1 MNLKGS
7 CLLRGLECSNISL
20 FLFIIYDR
28 LSLFEYLQILT
39 MFFLFLYSYMLCKQT
54 YCLYQNIKNFLIL
67 FDTKNFKGKIIAWL
81 PRVFWIS
88 CFHINL
94 GKHIST
100 VTSFQMEKMIVAMA
114 KSDGETGIV
123 MRAKRNL
130 FSDQIESFSGE

>member
-1 MNLKGS
+1 M
-7 CLLRGLECSNISL
+7 LRGLECSNISL
-20 FLFIIYDR
+20 FLFIIYNR

-39 MFFLFLYSYMLCKQT
+39 MIFCSFIHTCNVNRQ
-54 YCLYQNIKNFLIL
+54 YCLYQNIKKFLIL

-94 GKHIST
+94 SKHIST